1 LKIAKGNVYV
11 VTDIDI
17 NGKCKHGFVPIT
29 DVPVDEKGTTLEAV
43 INEQN
48 KRIEILEKRNVQL
61 EKAVNESLKKLTDL
75 VNNNQKITNDAIKE
89 IADVVSK
96 GRF

>member
-1 LKIAKGNVYV
+1 MKKIKKGFVYV

-29 DVPVDEKGTTLEAV
+29 DVPVDEKATVGDL
-43 INEQN
+43 IN
-48 KRIEILEKRNVQL
+48 KISLLEKRNAQL

-75 VNNNQKITNDAIKE
+75 VNNNQKITNAAIKE
-89 IADVVSK
+89 VADVMSK

>member
-17 NGKCKHGFVPIT
+17 NGKCKHGFVPLT
-29 DVPVDEKGTTLEAV
+29 DLPVDDKRTTFGQYIKQKDE
-43 INEQN
+43 E
-48 KRIEILEKRNVQL
+48 IELLKKRNAQL